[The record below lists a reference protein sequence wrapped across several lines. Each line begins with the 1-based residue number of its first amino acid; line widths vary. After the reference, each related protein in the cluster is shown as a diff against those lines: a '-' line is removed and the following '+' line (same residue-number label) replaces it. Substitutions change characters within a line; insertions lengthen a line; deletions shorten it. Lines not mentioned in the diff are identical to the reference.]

1 MDSIAKI
8 VKRAEDN
15 FISGNTQTGKYVQFS
30 LHETIEKVYAYLNS
44 KHISGETDAMG
55 REKPFFNIVVSA
67 KNIWYRA
74 TDIDRKNIRIKPTK
88 QSNSMTALLA
98 DMKLKD
104 WMRRTQFGVFLN
116 SWGRTLVEYG
126 SALVK
131 FVEKDGVLYPSVVPW
146 NRLIID
152 SVNIEYAP
160 IIEKLYLTPSQLRSN
175 KNYDQEVVRNLLN
188 EKAVRKNLDGSN
200 KDNINDFIE
209 IYEVHGEL
217 PLSYLTGREED
228 EETFVQQMHVI
239 SYLVNTEKKGEVD
252 EFCLIKGKEEK
263 SPYMLTHLIEEDGR
277 VIGKGAVEL
286 LFESQWMMNHTTKS
300 IKDQLDIASK
310 ILYQSADPTLQG
322 RNALINMENGDL
334 LIHAPNAPL
343 TQVNNNSHDIGS
355 LQSYGNQWKALSQ
368 EITSTPDAIS
378 GNNFPSG
385 TAYRQVALLNQEAH
399 SLFELMVENKGLA
412 IEDMMRM
419 FVIPHIKK
427 TLGTT
432 DEIVAVLDSHA
443 IAKVDNS
450 YLPSKATSIVNE
462 MNKKKILSGEI
473 VTTPT
478 DVQVED
484 TKSELQKGLLSQGN
498 ERFFSP
504 EDIPGKTWKEVFKDL
519 EWEVEVEVT
528 NENSDKQTALATL
541 STVLQTVASN
551 PNIMQDPTAKFI
563 FNKILEESGTV
574 SPIEL
579 GQIQTQS
586 NSIPTQATAPQV
598 QSPAMP

>member
-8 VKRAEDN
+8 VKTAEDN

-30 LHETIEKVYAYLNS
+30 LHETIEKIYAYLNS

-55 REKPFFNIVVSA
+55 REKPFFNIVTSA
-67 KNIWYRA
+67 VNIWYRA
-74 TDIDRKNIRIKPTK
+74 TDIDRKNVRIKPTK
-88 QSNSMTALLA
+88 QSNSMTAMLA
-98 DMKLKD
+98 DIKLID
-104 WMRRTQFGVFLN
+104 WMRKTQFGVFLN
-116 SWGRTLVEYG
+116 QWGRNLVEYG
-126 SALVK
+126 SSVIK

-152 SVNIEYAP
+152 SVNFENAP
-160 IIEKLYLTPSQLRSN
+160 VIEKLYLTPAQLRKN
-175 KNYDQEVVRNLLN
+175 KNYDQETVKSLLQ
-188 EKAVRKNLDGSN
+188 EKVARKNLDGSN
-200 KDNINDFIE
+200 KDNSNDFIE
-209 IYEVHGEL
+209 VYEVHGEL

-228 EETFVQQMHVI
+228 EDTFVQQMHVI

-252 EFCLIKGKEEK
+252 EFSLVKGREDK
-263 SPYMLTHLIEEDGR
+263 SPYMITHLIQEDGR

-286 LFESQWMMNHTTKS
+286 LFESQWMMNHTVKS

-310 ILYQSADPTLQG
+310 ILFQSADPTLQG
-322 RNALINMENGDL
+322 RNALINMEQGDL
-334 LIHAPNAPL
+334 IIHAPNMPVG
-343 TQVNNNSHDIGS
+343 QVNNNSHDIGS

-399 SLFELMVENKGLA
+399 SLFELMVENKGLC
-412 IEDMMRM
+412 IEDMLRQ

-427 TLGTT
+427 TLNTT

-443 IAKVDNS
+443 ITKIDNA
-450 YLPSKATSIVNE
+450 YLPGKAAKIVNE
-462 MNKKKILSGEI
+462 INKKKILSGEI
-473 VTTPT
+473 ITTPT
-478 DVQVED
+478 DIQVDE
-484 TKSELQKGLLSQGN
+484 TKRELQQGLAAQGN

-504 EDIPGKTWKEVFKDL
+504 EDVPGQTWKEVFKDL

-551 PNIMQDPTAKFI
+551 PAIMQEPTAKFI

-579 GQIQTQS
+579 GQLQTQK
-586 NSIPTQATAPQV
+586 PTQAPNINQQG
-598 QSPAMP
+598 QSVAG